1 MDDVLRFKG
10 DDRDTVL
17 ARYVVASYLTALEF
31 HNDRDVLALT
41 TSQCNAI
48 WNGRGSWAPFAG
60 ATWDYPQTV
69 AYFETIYGVR
79 RYG

>member
-1 MDDVLRFKG
+1 MLGYACQDS
-10 DDRDTVL
+10 DTVL

-31 HNDRDVLALT
+31 DEDRDGLALS

-48 WNGRGSWAPFAG
+48 WSGRGNWSPFAG
-60 ATWDYPQTV
+60 VQWDYAQTI
-69 AYFETIYGVR
+69 AYFETIYSAR